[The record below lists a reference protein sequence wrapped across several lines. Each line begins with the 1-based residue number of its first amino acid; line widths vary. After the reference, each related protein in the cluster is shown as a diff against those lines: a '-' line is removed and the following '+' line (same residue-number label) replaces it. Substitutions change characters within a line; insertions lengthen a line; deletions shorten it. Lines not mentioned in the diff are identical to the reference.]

1 MKSRSERLQAPASTV
16 NAISPAFLLTRQ
28 LAESHPDLLRQRLDW
43 VRAFVNPIVTRATG
57 EEALEALHRLTPTA
71 SRRLTLLSLRT
82 ARMVL
87 SRDTADMQEL
97 LDAALDQTTR
107 AILSAS
113 EFLDAT
119 ETILLEHTQAH
130 FEIVLQLMLA
140 TLGPDEIA
148 ELAASD
154 ALWASIEMEALFCW
168 SPCPSD
174 RWVHANLPFIVVLEG
189 LSQPDRQK
197 PALAALTRHAY
208 DNALNLEIW
217 AREQLAEWVAT

>member
-1 MKSRSERLQAPASTV
+1 M
-16 NAISPAFLLTRQ
+16 
-28 LAESHPDLLRQRLDW
+28 
-43 VRAFVNPIVTRATG
+43 NPIVTRATG

-197 PALAALTRHAY
+197 PALAALTRHAFLPAA
-208 DNALNLEIW
+208 DHPFLQVDSWVWCHRLVLKPKAALRKKVGGSVDTPQ
-217 AREQLAEWVAT
+217 ARIAIERALREVVALPVVRS